1 MANYTCTVRTN
12 YFRVKDPDE
21 FRSFM
26 ARVYGREDA
35 VTLWEEKSENGTPL
49 FAFGSYGGIGGLR
62 GSAENESEDEV
73 QDDDEAYDEFIAGL
87 QHHIADDDAVIIL
100 EAGHEKMR
108 YVIGCAEI
116 VTSEA
121 HEGLDMTSL
130 VISKA
135 AAMLNDPKWITKCE
149 Y

>member
-1 MANYTCTVRTN
+1 MANYTCVIRTN

-26 ARVYGREDA
+26 GRIYGHEDTVA
-35 VTLWEEKSENGTPL
+35 LWEEKDEDGTPL

-62 GSAENESEDEV
+62 DASEDESEDE
-73 QDDDEAYDEFIAGL
+73 DAYDEFIAGL
-87 QHHIADDDAVIIL
+87 QRHIADNDAVIIL

-108 YVIGCAEI
+108 YVSGCAEI

-121 HEGLDMTSL
+121 YEGLNITSL
-130 VISKA
+130 AVSKA
-135 AAMLNDPKWITKCE
+135 AAILNDPKWTTKCE